1 MLKPLSFAEKRLLL
15 ASGTEWFPNGFCRGD
30 LFFYNRMKKKNWNRE
45 SFRSRPLERIPMTK
59 EGYQTLKKELEY
71 LKSVEHPQVI
81 RAIEEARSHGD
92 LSENAEYDAAKER
105 QAFIEGRLS
114 ELGYK
119 LGNAEV
125 IEVNNLPKDRA
136 VFACT
141 VVLENI
147 DTGEDVEYQL
157 VGPEESDIQQGRI
170 SVTSPLGKAIIGKKA
185 GEEIVLNAPGGKRVY
200 ELVEIL

>member
-1 MLKPLSFAEKRLLL
+1 M
-15 ASGTEWFPNGFCRGD
+15 
-30 LFFYNRMKKKNWNRE
+30 
-45 SFRSRPLERIPMTK
+45 ERIPMTR
-59 EGYQTLKKELEY
+59 EGYQTLKKELEH
-71 LKSVEHPQVI
+71 LKSNERPNVI

-119 LGNAEV
+119 LGNAEIIDV
-125 IEVNNLPKDRA
+125 DDQPKDRA

-141 VVLENI
+141 VVLENV
-147 DTGEDVEYQL
+147 DSGEDVEYQL
-157 VGPEESDIQQGRI
+157 VGPEESDIEKGRI
-170 SVTSPLGKAIIGKKA
+170 SVTSPLGKAIIGKKP

-200 ELVEIL
+200 ELVDIL

>member
-1 MLKPLSFAEKRLLL
+1 M
-15 ASGTEWFPNGFCRGD
+15 
-30 LFFYNRMKKKNWNRE
+30 
-45 SFRSRPLERIPMTK
+45 ERIPMTR
-59 EGYQTLKKELEY
+59 EGYEKLKKELEY
-71 LKSVEHPQVI
+71 LKSVERPQVI

-105 QAFIEGRLS
+105 QAFIEGRVS

-119 LGNAEV
+119 LGNAEI
-125 IEVNNLPKDRA
+125 IEVNNRPKDRA

-157 VGPEESDIQQGRI
+157 VGPEESNIEKGRI

-200 ELVEIL
+200 ELVEII

>member
-1 MLKPLSFAEKRLLL
+1 
-15 ASGTEWFPNGFCRGD
+15 
-30 LFFYNRMKKKNWNRE
+30 
-45 SFRSRPLERIPMTK
+45 LERIPMTRQ
-59 EGYQTLKKELEY
+59 GYQTLKKELEH
-71 LKSVEHPQVI
+71 LKSKERPRVI

-105 QAFIEGRLS
+105 QGFIEGRLS

-119 LGNAEV
+119 LGNAEIIDV
-125 IEVNNLPKDRA
+125 DNLPKDRA

-141 VVLENI
+141 VVLENV

-157 VGPEESDIQQGRI
+157 VGPEESDIEQGRI
-170 SVTSPLGKAIIGKKA
+170 SVTSPLGKAIIGKKP
-185 GEEIVLNAPGGKRVY
+185 GEEIVLNAPAGKRVY